1 MYTLK
6 IDSLPCIRLYVPPCK
21 HEKHVQTLDSRRRK
35 DPTAAHA
42 RASYAVT
49 GVEPVRQLQPTR
61 SLAACGAGLSEEG
74 GRGGGVVRLTNIDLS
89 GGSRHS
95 WTSLYR
101 GGNVGVTAPLRS
113 EGENENS
120 GCSLYSAA
128 TEKSLQ
134 KVSRDSFSVPDTLCC
149 LLHLISACNETTR
162 LSFPVLLCF
171 HNLRNQLEISK

>member
-1 MYTLK
+1 MRVRLTLSLVCSLS
-6 IDSLPCIRLYVPPCK
+6 DSC
-21 HEKHVQTLDSRRRK
+21 S
-35 DPTAAHA
+35 
-42 RASYAVT
+42 
-49 GVEPVRQLQPTR
+49 QLAR

-134 KVSRDSFSVPDTLCC
+134 KVSG
-149 LLHLISACNETTR
+149 EKR
-162 LSFPVLLCF
+162 L
-171 HNLRNQLEISK
+171 

>member
-1 MYTLK
+1 M
-6 IDSLPCIRLYVPPCK
+6 
-21 HEKHVQTLDSRRRK
+21 RR
-35 DPTAAHA
+35 
-42 RASYAVT
+42 
-49 GVEPVRQLQPTR
+49 
-61 SLAACGAGLSEEG
+61 EEG
-74 GRGGGVVRLTNIDLS
+74 GGGVVRLTNIDLS

-134 KVSRDSFSVPDTLCC
+134 KVSGDSFSVSDTLCC

-162 LSFPVLLCF
+162 LLLSFPVLLF
-171 HNLRNQLEISK
+171 SQLAQSARDQ